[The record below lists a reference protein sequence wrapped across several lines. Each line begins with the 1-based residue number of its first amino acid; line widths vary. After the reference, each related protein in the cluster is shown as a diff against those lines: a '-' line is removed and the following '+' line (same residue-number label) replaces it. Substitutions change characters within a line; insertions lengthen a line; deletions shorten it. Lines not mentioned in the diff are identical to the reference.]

1 MKIRTLIVDD
11 EPLARER
18 IWTLLADEHDVEIIG
33 ECANGRDAAAAIQKQ
48 GPDLLFLDVQ
58 MPELDGFG
66 VLDQIAAA
74 KMPAI
79 IFVTAYDQYALRAF
93 EVHAL
98 DYLLKPFDRE
108 RFQKALHRARL
119 QIQQTKNGE
128 VNTRVL
134 ALLEELRAE
143 KKWLDRLVI
152 KSGGRVFFLKAEEID
167 WIEAAGNYVRL
178 HVEREA
184 HLLRETVKNL
194 ETQLDPKKFLRINR
208 STIVRIDRIKEL
220 QPWFNGEYAIILQD
234 GTQLTSSRGY
244 GEKLDEL
251 LGKSA

>member
-18 IWTLLADEHDVEIIG
+18 IRTLLADELDVEIIG
-33 ECANGRDAAAAIQKQ
+33 ECANGREAIGAIQRDK
-48 GPDLLFLDVQ
+48 PDLLFLDVQ

-66 VLDQIAAA
+66 VLQMIGAENV
-74 KMPAI
+74 PAI

-108 RFQKALHRARL
+108 RFQKALQRARL
-119 QIQQTKNGE
+119 QIQQANDG
-128 VNTRVL
+128 NLNQRLL
-134 ALLEELRAE
+134 ALLENLQPER
-143 KKWLDRLVI
+143 KWLERLVI
-152 KSGGRVFFLKAEEID
+152 KSGGRVFFLKVEEID

-178 HVEREA
+178 HAGRES
-184 HLLRETVKNL
+184 HLLRETIKNL
-194 ETQLDPKKFLRINR
+194 ETQLDPKKFLRLNR

-220 QPWFNGEYAIILQD
+220 QPWFNGEYAVILHD
-234 GTQLTSSRGY
+234 GTRLTSSRGY
-244 GEKLDEL
+244 RERLDAL
-251 LGKSA
+251 LQMKA